1 MTVANDS
8 LDLTPLLAPER
19 ASLLE
24 LLASLTVEEWTQPTE
39 CPEWNVKGI
48 ALHILGDD
56 LSLLTRQRDGS
67 TDSLTLFAETHP
79 GLNFRE
85 LLDGFNDAWVATARF
100 LSTDLLVGLLR
111 LVGAWSDD
119 FYRSVDLDAT
129 AREPVGIF
137 AANGLSPYWQ
147 VIAREFV
154 ERVVHQSQIRRAAG
168 RDELDDDLVGASARV
183 QVHALG
189 AWMRNDAPAEGST
202 IAVSFGDVGSWTWR
216 RESDHWSVRDG
227 LVDDP
232 GALVS
237 TRADRSA
244 ALITRGVSL
253 DEFSQIVTV
262 EGDTALAEIA
272 LTIMCPFLSRPEP

>member
-1 MTVANDS
+1 MKVANIP
-8 LDLTPLLAPER
+8 LDLTPFLAPER

-24 LLASLTVEEWTQPTE
+24 LLGSLTIEDWTRPTE

-56 LSLLTRQRDGS
+56 LSLLTRQRDAS

-79 GLNFRE
+79 GLTFRE

-100 LSTDLLVGLLR
+100 LSCDVLIELLR
-111 LVGAWSDD
+111 LVGEWSDD
-119 FYRSVDLDAT
+119 FYCAVDLDMT
-129 AREPVGIF
+129 AREPVGFF
-137 AANGLSPYWQ
+137 AADGVSPYWQ

-154 ERVVHQSQIRRAAG
+154 ERVVHQSQIRRSVGKGDLGDDVVRAA
-168 RDELDDDLVGASARV
+168 ARV

-189 AWMRNDAPAEGST
+189 AWMRNDAPTVGST
-202 IAVSFGDVGSWTWR
+202 ISVSFGAVGSWTWR

-237 TRADRSA
+237 ALADRSV

-253 DEFSQIVTV
+253 DEFSQIMTV
-262 EGDTALAEIA
+262 EGDATLAEIA
-272 LTIMCPFLSRPEP
+272 LTIMRPFLSRPEP